1 MRGPAIMLSDVMHI
15 EQSVPRGLLPLV
27 VGVTGHRDL
36 AADEVRNAVQRVRD
50 LFRSLKRSYP
60 HTPIVLLSSLAEGAD
75 RLVARTALECGAQL
89 YVVLPLQSELYE
101 RDFAS
106 PQSLQEFRALMA
118 RSSGCGVVPTADD
131 RHTRAAR
138 IPGPARDLRYAAA
151 GAFVVSHSEILIALW
166 DGNEDESLGGTS
178 QIVRFALQGVPT
190 TYLGGPREA
199 LRANE
204 TGAVHHITVRRESA
218 KPTGNVAAPAQWR
231 YPEVGNSDTA
241 AVRAAQAAFLENLRN
256 LERFNRDAVMGSIDR
271 QLAVSAGYLLT
282 AQQEA
287 SLNLPGM
294 LSYTRALFAQ
304 ADALALRCRNW
315 THVSTIAIFSAIGVA
330 AVLFS
335 LYTNVL
341 TGDAALYFAFLGL
354 VAGAFGIDLTI
365 LSKRMQDR
373 FQDYRALA
381 EGLRVQFYWRLAGIR
396 ESVYDHYFARQEG
409 ELDWIRNAMRAE
421 RFRRQAEPTG
431 DMSQESMQALLAVVL
446 VQWING
452 EGAYFSRAVRRERE
466 FATRIKW
473 GANACLIL
481 TGCAAIALAV
491 TVAEH
496 QFAYHGLLV
505 AFLTLALAGA
515 GLFTGYA
522 QKRAHQEHA
531 RRYRRMAALY
541 DVAGKRV
548 ALLLRERDLEA
559 ARGVLLQLGREALAE
574 TCDWLLLH
582 RERQIDV
589 PTG

>member
-1 MRGPAIMLSDVMHI
+1 MMLVEVMRN

-36 AADEVRNAVQRVRD
+36 ASDEVSVAVQQVGD
-50 LFRSLKRSYP
+50 LFRSLKESYP

-75 RLVARTALECGAQL
+75 RLVARTALESGAQL
-89 YVVLPLQSELYE
+89 YVVLPLPSELYE
-101 RDFAS
+101 EDFGS
-106 PQSLQEFRALMA
+106 PQSLEEFRQLIA
-118 RSSGCGVVPTADD
+118 RSSGSGVVPIDEHRGAQ
-131 RHTRAAR
+131 AAQS
-138 IPGPARDLRYAAA
+138 PGPARDQRYAAA

-166 DGNEDESLGGTS
+166 DGNEDEVLGGTS

-190 TYLGGPREA
+190 AYLGGPREA

-204 TGAVHHITVRRESA
+204 TGAVYHITVRRESGNS
-218 KPTGNVAAPAQWR
+218 TGNVSPPATWR
-231 YPEVGNSDTA
+231 YPEVEISEESA
-241 AVRAAQAAFLENLRN
+241 QRAARAAFVENLRN
-256 LERFNRDAVMGSIDR
+256 LERFNRDSVTGSIDR
-271 QLAVSAGYLLT
+271 QVAISAGYLLT
-282 AQQEA
+282 PRQEA
-287 SLNLPGM
+287 SLNVAGALN
-294 LSYTRALFAQ
+294 YTRTLFAQ

-315 THVSTIAIFSAIGVA
+315 THVSTIAIFGAVGLA

-335 LYTNVL
+335 LYTNVVP
-341 TGDAALYFAFLGL
+341 DNAALYFAFLGL
-354 VAGAFGIDLTI
+354 VAGAFGVDLMVI
-365 LSKRMQDR
+365 RKRMQDR

-421 RFRRQAEPTG
+421 RFRVQAEPRG
-431 DMSQESMQALLAVVL
+431 DIADGSTQALLEAVL
-446 VQWING
+446 LQWING
-452 EGAYFSRAVRRERE
+452 EGAYFSKAVRRERKL
-466 FATRIKW
+466 ATRIKW

-481 TGCAAIALAV
+481 TGCVAIALAAAV
-491 TVAEH
+491 VQH
-496 QFAYHGLLV
+496 QFAYRNPLV
-505 AFLTLALAGA
+505 ALLTLALAGA

-522 QKRAHQEHA
+522 QKRAHEEHA

-541 DVAGKRV
+541 NIAGNRV
-548 ALLLRERDLEA
+548 ALLLRHRELEA
-559 ARGVLLQLGREALAE
+559 ARGVLVQLGREALAE